1 MEIIDKINDKIG
13 WFFTNGNKSIHKE
26 FTYSSEDEI
35 KNIAE
40 ILNQAKEFNLE
51 VEVVVWALKYMK
63 ESPRLTIN
71 EAITLGYNEWIK
83 PI

>member
-13 WFFTNGNKSIHKE
+13 WFFTNGNKAIYKDSLPP
-26 FTYSSEDEI
+26 SEDEI

-51 VEVVVWALKYMK
+51 AEVVVWALKYMK
-63 ESPRLTIN
+63 ENPRLTIN

-83 PI
+83 SI